1 VDSVRSQKTAT
12 KKHLEKRFGVRNGDS
27 RIEIQLVEKNDPD
40 L

>member
-1 VDSVRSQKTAT
+1 
-12 KKHLEKRFGVRNGDS
+12 LENRFGVRNGDS